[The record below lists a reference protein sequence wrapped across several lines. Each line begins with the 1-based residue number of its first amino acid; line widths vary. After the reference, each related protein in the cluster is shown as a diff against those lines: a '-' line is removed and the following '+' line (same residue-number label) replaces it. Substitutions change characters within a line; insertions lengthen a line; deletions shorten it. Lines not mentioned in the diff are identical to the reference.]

1 MPEKRWRV
9 RKSTFRRGQWL
20 VYKRTTTTPGRV
32 IRGSAR
38 YFRSW
43 AAAMGYANLHAWMD
57 RGGNPPPP
65 VEYSEAE

>member
-9 RKSTFRRGQWL
+9 KKSMFKRGQWL
-20 VYKRTTTTPGRV
+20 VYQRGLDGRSIV
-32 IRGSAR
+32 RGSAQ

-43 AAAMGYANLHAWMD
+43 AAAMGYANLHTWMD